1 MQCPNCKTESK
12 GRFCPS
18 CGTPLGGAACPACGA
33 GLAPGARFCTQCG
46 RPAQGGGR
54 AGSTVPLS
62 WVVAAAAIL
71 VAVVAFLVPR
81 GGGSAAAPG
90 GAAPFAGTTGGNAA
104 GASAV
109 DPLSGT
115 PREQA
120 DRLFDRIM
128 RESSNGN
135 VDQARFFTPM
145 AIQAYGMAEPLD
157 ADGLYHL
164 SLVQAVA
171 GDFNASQAT
180 AQRIL
185 DAMPTHLLG
194 LAALAEAAL
203 GAGDTAT
210 GRQAWRTWLDN
221 LLTEKAKGLPEY
233 TDHAPI
239 LETYEATARKLL
251 GG

>member
-18 CGTPLGGAACPACGA
+18 CGSALGGSACPACGSS
-33 GLAPGARFCTQCG
+33 LAPGARFCTQCG
-46 RPAQGGGR
+46 RPAQGGR

-62 WVVAAAAIL
+62 WVVAAAAII
-71 VAVVAFLVPR
+71 VAAVAFLVPR

-90 GAAPFAGTTGGNAA
+90 AAAPFAGMTGGSAA
-104 GASAV
+104 AL

-128 RESSNGN
+128 RENSSGN

-171 GDFNASQAT
+171 GDYPAAQAT

-185 DAMPTHLLG
+185 DALPTHLLG
-194 LAALAEAAL
+194 LGALAEAAL
-203 GAGDTAT
+203 AAGDTAT
-210 GRQAWRTWLDN
+210 ARGAWRSWLDN
-221 LLTEKAKGLPEY
+221 LLSEKAKGLPEY
-233 TDHAPI
+233 SDHALI
-239 LETYEATARKLL
+239 LESYEATARKLL